1 MSAIYDFSQ
10 AIYKLNKDK
19 KFSEALKYFK
29 EHKTQFTPE
38 QIGAN
43 KYIVYEVL
51 TALIELSHF
60 DIIFNF
66 IDQYKVILEP
76 KNFSFLLKKFK
87 DKPSINWSVVNRFC
101 DLVSPEILDTE
112 CKTIEVERK
121 GQKKQME
128 LASNKEDWYSFKTK
142 ALFETKNYE
151 ECFNLSKIALNSFS
165 SLHYSNEIWFARKI
179 ALCKKHLGKIDEA
192 ISELQIVLRKK
203 KEWFIQKE
211 LAELFFEQKDYGKAF
226 ELSLQAMNNFGDLDF
241 KIDLLVLIGKL
252 LELKDEKDLAFKH
265 YSLSKLLRLREDGD
279 KIKWNVPF
287 DLQNKITE
295 FAKPEIQIDKLGDLK
310 IELKKYWKTF
320 DTKIIVPSLD
330 KKISYNGKI
339 DKILHKNEKGIDGF
353 IKSNEGK
360 TVYFSIN
367 SNDDLYERIEIGKIV
382 EFNILPAVEG
392 KKEKAVKIKL
402 I

>member
-1 MSAIYDFSQ
+1 
-10 AIYKLNKDK
+10 
-19 KFSEALKYFK
+19 
-29 EHKTQFTPE
+29 
-38 QIGAN
+38 
-43 KYIVYEVL
+43 
-51 TALIELSHF
+51 
-60 DIIFNF
+60 
-66 IDQYKVILEP
+66 
-76 KNFSFLLKKFK
+76 
-87 DKPSINWSVVNRFC
+87 
-101 DLVSPEILDTE
+101 
-112 CKTIEVERK
+112 
-121 GQKKQME
+121 
-128 LASNKEDWYSFKTK
+128 
-142 ALFETKNYE
+142 
-151 ECFNLSKIALNSFS
+151 
-165 SLHYSNEIWFARKI
+165 
-179 ALCKKHLGKIDEA
+179 
-192 ISELQIVLRKK
+192 
-203 KEWFIQKE
+203 
-211 LAELFFEQKDYGKAF
+211 
-226 ELSLQAMNNFGDLDF
+226 MNNFADLDF

-310 IELKKYWKTF
+310 NELKKYWKTF
-320 DTKIIVPSLD
+320 DTKIIMPSLD